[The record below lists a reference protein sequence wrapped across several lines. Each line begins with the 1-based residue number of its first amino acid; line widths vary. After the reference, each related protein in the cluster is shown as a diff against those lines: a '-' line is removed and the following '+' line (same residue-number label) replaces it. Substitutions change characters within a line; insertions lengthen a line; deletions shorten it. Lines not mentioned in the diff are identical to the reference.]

1 MTDILDDARET
12 LAEITERR
20 PLQTHYDGCRRDHT
34 GCLIAAMIREIARL
48 RLTDAEREA
57 IADALEANESEAS
70 LFSCEVA
77 AKHAATLR
85 GLLDRTRNSA

>member
-34 GCLIAAMIREIARL
+34 GCLIAAMIREIERL

-57 IADALEANESEAS
+57 IMGAAGLLNWCDQNGYIGDGGLKDLE
-70 LFSCEVA
+70 
-77 AKHAATLR
+77 TLR
-85 GLLDRTRNSA
+85 GLLERMK